1 MHLISST
8 LVCALIPLVLV
19 ACDPSSESSLEVEN
33 STSYELLVTTESSE
47 GLATTSVPI
56 GETVEVKHILDIGPP
71 RPPSWLRGLSADI
84 VRLDQR
90 ATVYAQRPI
99 RLAHLGAAQLAAT
112 LRRQRVRRLRA
123 GPRRR
128 GTSPAVGRREVTK
141 RSDAAGI
148 VSSPGGT

>member
-1 MHLISST
+1 MHLTSST

-99 RLAHLGAAQLAAT
+99 DSRIWEQRSWPPPCDANACGVFVLVLADEELL
-112 LRRQRVRRLRA
+112 L
-123 GPRRR
+123 P
-128 GTSPAVGRREVTK
+128 
-141 RSDAAGI
+141 
-148 VSSPGGT
+148 